1 MSLVTLL
8 HETPNSLLLP
18 EVDGVKDLGNG
29 ICVCACLCVHVV
41 CVCVCVLIEHDSPA
55 PILGPY
61 LQHNA
66 VSRLG
71 VKS

>member
-41 CVCVCVLIEHDSPA
+41 CVCVCVPSM
-55 PILGPY
+55 GWGVWVPY
-61 LQHNA
+61 VCMWYVQAGL
-66 VSRLG
+66 
-71 VKS
+71 